1 MSAANFIAAL
11 GFIWQPENDGH
22 QNDSAP
28 GETFH
33 TSWGVTQP
41 TWDAA
46 VAAGI
51 VKGSLDTATKAQC
64 TAIYRA
70 FYWNALHAS
79 SLPDGV
85 DIMAFVDATLTGAG
99 HVARL
104 LQRIVGAAIDGAI
117 GPDSLRLIGSYGTAR
132 MIDSIAAAD
141 LEYEMA
147 LSNSPKFI
155 NGWTRREQDCR
166 VLAYKIARLP
176 LAPAPVA
183 HQIPANTSEDTSAD
197 ALMAAEQAQ
206 LAQGN
211 QT

>member
-28 GETFH
+28 GEAFR
-33 TSWGVTQP
+33 TSWGVTQA

-46 VAAGI
+46 IDAGV
-51 VKGSLDTATKAQC
+51 VKGTLDTATQTQC
-64 TAIYRA
+64 VAIYRA

-104 LQRIVGAAIDGAI
+104 LQRIVGAAVDGAI

-147 LSNSPKFI
+147 LANAPKFI
-155 NGWTRREQDCR
+155 NGWTRREQECR

-176 LAPAPVA
+176 LATAPTPPQV
-183 HQIPANTSEDTSAD
+183 PANTSSDASAD
-197 ALMAAEQAQ
+197 DLNADV
-206 LAQGN
+206 LAGKPIQS
-211 QT
+211 